1 VSGKEWLE
9 QVFRPALLTSKR
21 SSRELR
27 GALRA
32 LADCDVLSHDQL
44 VDALREIDENQ
55 PPGKEW
61 VLSGSSFEEA
71 VWTEDKPA
79 PPAVRGEPLTV
90 EAIRQ
95 RARVLKQ
102 DDVEPKD
109 AAGCRDWGERYYLE
123 WQEAVERFHA
133 SVAAMYPDEL
143 EDAIAALADTPASV
157 AAVETVI
164 AFLEADPWCFRSGY
178 MKQEILRK
186 LRRQPL
192 TPGQRDK
199 LASALVR
206 YVDAG
211 DRRELHAACKL
222 AREHPTQKLRSQL
235 KARLAAPDGDVARR
249 ALLMLRS
256 IRRPNLSP
264 TELAH
269 ARVAIIDGIRYG
281 HGGRMGRPEWLK
293 TLSRR
298 YWTDDWIEPM
308 VALAAEGRKL
318 LTDWG
323 LSWYAPVPRH
333 EELATVFAY
342 KGNAAGS

>member
-1 VSGKEWLE
+1 VTGEEWLE
-9 QVFRPALLTSKR
+9 QVLRPALRAKER

-27 GALRA
+27 CALRA
-32 LADCDVLSHDQL
+32 LADCDVLSHDQ
-44 VDALREIDENQ
+44 VFDALREVDENQ
-55 PPGKEW
+55 PLGAEW
-61 VLSGSSFEEA
+61 VLSGPGFEEMI
-71 VWTEDKPA
+71 WTADRAA
-79 PPAVRGEPLTV
+79 PPVVRGEPFTV

-102 DDVEPKD
+102 NDVELDK
-109 AAGCRDWGERYYLE
+109 AANSRDWGERYYLE
-123 WQEAVERFHA
+123 WQEAAERFHA
-133 SVAAMYPDEL
+133 AVAAMYPGEL
-143 EDAIAALADTPASV
+143 EDATAAMADTPASV
-157 AAVETVI
+157 QAVETVI
-164 AFLEADPWCFRSGY
+164 VFLEADPWCFRSGY

-192 TPGQRDK
+192 TPEQRER
-199 LASALVR
+199 LADALLR

-211 DRRELHAACKL
+211 DRRELLEACKL

-235 KARLAAPDGDVARR
+235 KARFASPDGDVARR
-249 ALLMLRS
+249 ALLMLSS

-269 ARVAIIDGIRYG
+269 ARAAIIDGIRYG

-298 YWTDDWIEPM
+298 YWSDDWIEPM

-333 EELATVFAY
+333 EELAVVFAY